1 MNVAAGCKAAQ
12 TMKLAYDVETEAET
26 ELGKTLDKHWS
37 RVHKSKAQ
45 SMWQALQWRAGG
57 ELGVEQGMVQ
67 GVGQVVTGSVP
78 QLGASRTGNQA
89 TRHGHR
95 LQLQLLLRLLLRLR
109 FWA

>member
-12 TMKLAYDVETEAET
+12 TMKLAYDVETKAEA

-45 SMWQALQWRAGG
+45 SMWQALA
-57 ELGVEQGMVQ
+57 VEQGVGQ
-67 GVGQVVTGSVP
+67 GVEQVVTGSVP

-95 LQLQLLLRLLLRLR
+95 LQLQFLLRLR

>member
-12 TMKLAYDVETEAET
+12 TMELAYDVETEAEP

-45 SMWQALQWRAGG
+45 SMWQALA
-57 ELGVEQGMVQ
+57 VEQ

-95 LQLQLLLRLLLRLR
+95 LQLQFLLRLLLRLR